1 MLPLAIV
8 PELEK
13 LLKNHTQKE
22 ALIDETI
29 AVGGGSINAAYRLTY
44 AGKSFFLKYNDA
56 SRFPQM
62 FEKEALGLKLL
73 HESQSLH
80 IPQIIGHSSK
90 GQTSFLLLEF
100 IEQGQANRQFW
111 ENFGHGL
118 ASLHRNSHPTFG
130 LDHSN
135 YIGSLKQHN
144 KAEASWAD
152 FFIRQRL
159 QPQIELAKQQALL
172 STKTLA
178 DFEKLF
184 KLLPSVFPEEAPA
197 LLHGDLWSGNF
208 LCTTKGEAALIDPA
222 VYYGHREMDIGMS
235 KLFGGFHPRF
245 YDAYNAAWPLE
256 KSWEQ
261 RVDLCN
267 LYPLLVHVNLF
278 GGGYAG
284 QLESCLMKYVR

>member
-22 ALIDETI
+22 AIIDETT
-29 AVGGGSINAAYRLTY
+29 AVGGGSINAAYRLSY
-44 AGKSFFLKYNDA
+44 AGKSFFLKYNNA
-56 SRFPQM
+56 SHFPKM

-73 HESQSLH
+73 SESQSLR

-90 GQTSFLLLEF
+90 GQTSFLLLEY
-100 IEQGQANRQFW
+100 IEQGQTDKQFW

-118 ASLHRNSHPTFG
+118 ARLHRNSHPTFG
-130 LDHSN
+130 LNHSN
-135 YIGSLKQHN
+135 FIGSLDQFN
-144 KAEASWAD
+144 TSETSWAD

-159 QPQIELAKQQALL
+159 QPQIELAKRNALL
-172 STKTLA
+172 STKMLT

-184 KLLPSVFPEEAPA
+184 MLLPSLFPEEAPA

-208 LCTTKGEAALIDPA
+208 LCSQSGEAVLIDPA

-245 YDAYNAAWPLE
+245 YEAYNAAWPLE
-256 KSWEQ
+256 KGWKQ
-261 RVDLCN
+261 RIDLCN

-278 GGGYAG
+278 GGGYVG
-284 QLESCLMKYVR
+284 QLESCLTKYLR